1 MRRPS
6 SMFFRV
12 LRETLLLDIIRDGTR
27 DGNSAQDLAERE
39 LALDKALIQL
49 IRHACESSCQARA
62 LDFARL
68 LHGFR
73 AFDIAIKLAEAYH
86 LTDLWRCI
94 ECLRVERGGPICAEP
109 LASQQVSKPATI
121 DATESVGRSSRKRP
135 ADNDAL
141 SSVDLDAKRRSVREA
156 APSTTATDG
165 QALRQTREYFHFFR
179 PFRCI
184 ECRCAI
190 AGGSPFLKKPVGK
203 KVKTGPSTLLG
214 YGFETSRKAE
224 RIEKDGICTGRQ
236 TGR

>member
-156 APSTTATDG
+156 APSAAATD
-165 QALRQTREYFHFFR
+165 QNALS
-179 PFRCI
+179 
-184 ECRCAI
+184 ECLRFPSPILGCVERRCAI
-190 AGGSPFLKKPVGK
+190 AGGNPFLKKPVGK
-203 KVKTGPSTLLG
+203 KFKTTLRG
-214 YGFETSRKAE
+214 YGVETSRKVE
-224 RIEKDGICTGRQ
+224 RIDKDRI
-236 TGR
+236 